1 MPKGNKNPSGNPETM
16 HCRKCGAEM
25 ENGVCPKC
33 WIQSICAHGR
43 KKSPENTADP
53 RRDHPRRVYYLGNR
67 HASKGITKKTASA
80 VFIYIISRAFLFLGR
95 ARRVRPE

>member
-33 WIQSICAHGR
+33 GYKVYVPMDE
-43 KKSPENTADP
+43 KKALKIRLSSAGSSS
-53 RRDHPRRVYYLGNR
+53 RVYYLGNR

>member
-16 HCRKCGAEM
+16 HCRKR
-25 ENGVCPKC
+25 GVSEVR
-33 WIQSICAHGR
+33 IQSICAHGR

>member
-33 WIQSICAHGR
+33 GYKVYVPMDE
-43 KKSPENTADP
+43 KKALKIRNKI
-53 RRDHPRRVYYLGNR
+53 LNC
-67 HASKGITKKTASA
+67 I
-80 VFIYIISRAFLFLGR
+80 
-95 ARRVRPE
+95 

>member
-25 ENGVCPKC
+25 E
-33 WIQSICAHGR
+33 SICAHGR